1 MRARHSAPLSVA
13 GLLFLSA
20 CAASPAPAPA
30 PAPPPPAQPAP
41 APAAAPVPAPA
52 PQPLVYGVDLDTVHA
67 GRFDQ
72 GKMWTFDAPPAD
84 YFSETYG
91 FTADAAWFE
100 HARLGALRLAN
111 CSASFVSPNG
121 LVMTNHH
128 CAREFLT
135 QVSHEGESLLDD
147 GFMAKDL
154 ADERVIEDFRAD
166 QLVEIVDVTAEV
178 NGVLDPLPGEQRSAA
193 RDSVSDA
200 IEARIL
206 GQHGGEDSG
215 FVVEMVSLYNG
226 GRTSAYVF
234 RRFTHAR
241 LVAAPE
247 LQIGYFGGD
256 PDNFTYPRYALDFGF
271 LRIYDEQDRPFRSDT
286 YFKFDEDGIAEGQAV
301 FVIGN
306 PASTS
311 RLQTTAELEYRRDV
325 GEPAVIDFYRSRM
338 DAIQEFSD
346 AHPEEAEELDLR
358 NQYFLLSNSLKSTSG
373 QLRGLEDP
381 VIIARR
387 RDAER
392 RFQAAIEARP
402 DLVGRYGGLIAR
414 MAELQDRKRELE
426 SGIRGFFAFGN
437 TDFGST
443 SIFRAFF
450 AFQILSARQGGAPPA
465 VVEGLVEQL
474 RAIPDQ
480 PADLDRVFIEAR
492 LRDLVR
498 GYGEGSQVAN
508 GVLGGMSVEARA
520 QQVVAQSQLQDSATA
535 VAAVENGTVTLTDPA
550 LQVVRGFLQGF
561 IQYQEIF
568 DVFDEEGEIAADLGR
583 ARFEIYG
590 TDVPPD
596 ATFSLRISDG
606 VVTGYDY
613 NGTRAPIQTT
623 FYGLYNRHYSHV
635 GEADWA
641 LPESWLNAP
650 ATLDLSTPM
659 DFVSTADII
668 GGNSGSPVVDTDLEV
683 VGLAFDG
690 NIESLPGDYIYLPES
705 NRMISTDVRGILE
718 ALDEVYDLDRLVL
731 ELRTGRL
738 VETEGEADRAGR

>member
-1 MRARHSAPLSVA
+1 MA
-13 GLLFLSA
+13 GLLLLSA
-20 CAASPAPAPA
+20 CAGSPAPA
-30 PAPPPPAQPAP
+30 PAPPPPAPVAP
-41 APAAAPVPAPA
+41 APAAAPAPAPE

-91 FTADAAWFE
+91 FAADAAWFE

-128 CAREFLT
+128 CAREF
-135 QVSHEGESLLDD
+135 VSQASREGESLLDD
-147 GFMAKDL
+147 GFIAKNL
-154 ADERVIEDFRAD
+154 ADERALEDFRAD
-166 QLVEIVDVTAEV
+166 QLVEIVDATDEV
-178 NGVLDPLPGEQRSAA
+178 NRVLDALPRDRRSAA

-200 IEARIL
+200 IQARVL
-206 GQHGGEDSG
+206 AEHGGEDSG

-234 RRFTHAR
+234 RRFTHAK

-247 LQIGYFGGD
+247 MEIGFFGGD
-256 PDNFTYPRYALDFGF
+256 PDNFTYPRYTLDFSF
-271 LRIYDEQDRPFRSDT
+271 FRIYDDQGRPFRSDT
-286 YFKFDEDGIAEGQAV
+286 YFKFDDDGLAEGEAV

-338 DAIQEFSD
+338 DAIQEFID

-358 NQYFLLSNSLKSTSG
+358 NQYFLLSNSLKATSG
-373 QLRGLEDP
+373 QLRGLQDP

-387 RDAER
+387 RDTDR
-392 RFQAAIEARP
+392 QFQAAIEARP
-402 DLVGRYGGLIAR
+402 ELAGRYGGLIAR
-414 MAELQDRKRELE
+414 MAELQDSKRELE

-443 SIFRAFF
+443 SLFRAFF
-450 AFQILSARQGGAPPA
+450 AFQILSARQGGAPPEA
-465 VVEGLVEQL
+465 VAGLMEQL
-474 RAIPDQ
+474 RGIPDQ

-498 GYGEGSQVAN
+498 AYGEGSQVAN

-520 QQVVAQSQLQDSATA
+520 QQVVAESQLQDSATA
-535 VAAVENGTVTLTDPA
+535 VAAVEGGTVTLADPA
-550 LQVVRGFLQGF
+550 LAIVRGFLPGF

-568 DVFDEEGEIAADLGR
+568 SVFDEEEEIAADLGR

-590 TDVPPD
+590 TSVPPD

-606 VVTGYDY
+606 VVAGYDY

-623 FYGLYNRHYSHV
+623 LYGLYDRHYSHV

-650 ATLDLSTPM
+650 STLDLATPM

-690 NIESLPGDYIYLPES
+690 NIESLTGDYIYLPES
-705 NRMISTDVRGILE
+705 NRTVATDIRGILE

-738 VETEGEADRAGR
+738 VETELEADRAGR